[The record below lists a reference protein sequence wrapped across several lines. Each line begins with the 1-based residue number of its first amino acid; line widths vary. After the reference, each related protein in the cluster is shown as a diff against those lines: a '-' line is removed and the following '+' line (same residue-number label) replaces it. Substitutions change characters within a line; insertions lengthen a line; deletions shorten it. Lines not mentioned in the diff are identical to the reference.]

1 MRNITVILQKQIKDT
16 FKNKEV
22 LIQFVMFP
30 IMALIMEKLV
40 KVEELPQNYFVNM
53 FSSMYVGMAPLVS
66 IAAVIS
72 EEKEKNTLRVLMM
85 SGVKPSEYL
94 LGIGIYIW
102 TVCMAG
108 ALFLGMT
115 GSYRGRELAVF
126 LGIMAVGI
134 LASML
139 IGAAIGT
146 LSRNQMMATSLT
158 VPVMLV
164 FAFLPMIATFNENIK
179 KIARIAYSE
188 QINIL
193 IGRIGTFSVSF
204 ESVFVISI
212 NMLIA
217 LLLFRYAY
225 RKCGFTEGDS

>member
-1 MRNITVILQKQIKDT
+1 MMGNVAAIFQKQIKDT

-30 IMALIMEKLV
+30 IMALIMENLV
-40 KVEELPQNYFVNM
+40 KVEGLPKNYFVNM

-66 IAAVIS
+66 IAAVIA

-85 SGVKPSEYL
+85 SGVKSWEYL
-94 LGIGIYIW
+94 LGIGSYIW

-108 ALFLGMT
+108 ALVLGMA
-115 GSYRGRELAVF
+115 GSYRGCELATF
-126 LGIMAVGI
+126 LMIMTVGI

-146 LSRNQMMATSLT
+146 WSQNQMMATSLT

-179 KIARIAYSE
+179 KIAKVAYSE
-188 QINIL
+188 QIGIL

-204 ESVFVISI
+204 ENVLVIGM

-217 LLLFRYAY
+217 ILLFRYAY
-225 RKCGFTEGDS
+225 RKCGFA

>member
-1 MRNITVILQKQIKDT
+1 MMRNMAAVLWKQIKDT
-16 FKNKEV
+16 LKNKQI
-22 LIQFVMFP
+22 LIQFVLFP
-30 IMALIMEKLV
+30 VLAIIMQKAV
-40 KVEELPQNYFVNM
+40 QVEELPQNYFVNM
-53 FSSMYVGMAPLVS
+53 FAAMYVGMAPLVS

-94 LGIGIYIW
+94 LGVGSYVW
-102 TVCMAG
+102 SACMIG
-108 ALFLGMT
+108 ALVLGVA
-115 GSYRGRELAVF
+115 GSYRGRELAAF
-126 LGIMAVGI
+126 LLIMAVGI
-134 LASML
+134 LASLL

-146 LSRNQMMATSLT
+146 LSQTQMMATSLM

-164 FAFLPMIATFNENIK
+164 FSMLPMIASFNETIK

-188 QINIL
+188 QICIL
-193 IGRIGTFSVSF
+193 IGQIKNFSISF
-204 ESVFVISI
+204 ENVFVICM

-225 RKCGFTEGDS
+225 KKCGLA

>member
-1 MRNITVILQKQIKDT
+1 MKNIAVVFQKQIKDT

-40 KVEELPQNYFVNM
+40 KVDGLPKNYFVTM

-102 TVCMAG
+102 TICMAG
-108 ALFLGMT
+108 ALVLGMA
-115 GSYRGRELAVF
+115 GNYKRRELAVF
-126 LGIMAVGI
+126 LMIMAVGI

-146 LSRNQMMATSLT
+146 MSRNQMMATSLT

-164 FAFLPMIATFNENIK
+164 FAFLPMIASFNENIK
-179 KIARIAYSE
+179 KVAKIAYSE
-188 QINIL
+188 QIDIL
-193 IGRIGTFSVSF
+193 IGRIGEFSVGF
-204 ESVFVISI
+204 ENVFVIGM

-225 RKCGFTEGDS
+225 RKCGLA